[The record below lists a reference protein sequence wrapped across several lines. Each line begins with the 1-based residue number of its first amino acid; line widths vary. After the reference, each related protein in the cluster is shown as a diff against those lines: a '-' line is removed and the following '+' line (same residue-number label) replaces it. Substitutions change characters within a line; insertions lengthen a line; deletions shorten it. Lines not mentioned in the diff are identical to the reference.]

1 MVLIHCKYK
10 GEEQQFL
17 YETTVEIG
25 VKDLIKELVEVH
37 NLRLRIQ
44 RLKSE
49 GDDLATHGPCK
60 PPDKQGLDEDI
71 QAEADGVEVD
81 PMGDPVEQARAGR
94 HPLGW
99 CEACAEN
106 NRLIDVSGGF

>member
-1 MVLIHCKYK
+1 ML
-10 GEEQQFL
+10 
-17 YETTVEIG
+17 
-25 VKDLIKELVEVH
+25 
-37 NLRLRIQ
+37 
-44 RLKSE
+44 
-49 GDDLATHGPCK
+49 
-60 PPDKQGLDEDI
+60 
-71 QAEADGVEVD
+71 AEAIQKGAEKARAKGVQSVLADVRDGVAQRNYGNGGSWPEAAEARRRQRCPRCDADTSEARARAEVDGVEVD

>member
-1 MVLIHCKYK
+1 MAPFRNPFARKP
-10 GEEQQFL
+10 
-17 YETTVEIG
+17 
-25 VKDLIKELVEVH
+25 
-37 NLRLRIQ
+37 
-44 RLKSE
+44 
-49 GDDLATHGPCK
+49 APPGPK
-60 PPDKQGLDEDI
+60 PPSGAEVLAEAI
-71 QAEADGVEVD
+71 QKGAEKARARAEADGVEVD